1 MRPKTRKL
9 LRLSNMDKQKL
20 WDKEGQRVRLVLGK
34 KKADFTV
41 IPDVDLTRFYDQND
55 DSKVSRWKTGWVT
68 VLLMELEEPHK

>member
-1 MRPKTRKL
+1 MRL
-9 LRLSNMDKQKL
+9 A
-20 WDKEGQRVRLVLGK
+20 LGK